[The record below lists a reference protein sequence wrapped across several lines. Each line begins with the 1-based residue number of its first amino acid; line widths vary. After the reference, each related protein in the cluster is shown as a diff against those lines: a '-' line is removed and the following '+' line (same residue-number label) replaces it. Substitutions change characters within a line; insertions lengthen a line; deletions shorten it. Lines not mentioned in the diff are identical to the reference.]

1 MDELQDVV
9 TNAANHRRI
18 PKLLGGLLVSAATLW
33 AAGGIAMGQPVEG
46 TLGRVEG
53 ASDVRSLG
61 TSATGT
67 IAELFVHVGD
77 HVVAGQHLVRV
88 ECGNIER
95 ELDARKSDLAAAEA
109 VLSRVVN
116 GPRPEEVTIGIAN
129 VNLAEARS
137 LEAQKVLQR
146 TMQLHEGFTVTR
158 VQIDIAERD
167 AHIAAAQLDEVRA
180 KLALLKAGSRQE
192 DIDEARGRRDAA
204 KGRVEEAATRLS
216 YCVVQAPTAGTILST
231 NINAGQFVSMM
242 APVTLLTMVDDSR
255 RRVRAFVDEREA
267 SKLCVRQHARVTADG
282 IPSLQAD
289 GVVDSIGAAVGESP
303 FAANGARQFREVML
317 SLPDKLPDNAP
328 QMPLG
333 LRVGV
338 QFTPCPAPQ
347 KATGK

>member
-1 MDELQDVV
+1 MGEMQDGAN
-9 TNAANHRRI
+9 NAPNHRAI
-18 PKLLGGLLVSAATLW
+18 SKLLSGLLISAATLS
-33 AAGGIAMGQPVEG
+33 AADGIAWGQAVEA

-67 IAELFVHVGD
+67 IAEMFVHVGD
-77 HVVAGQHLVRV
+77 HVTAGQHLVRV

-109 VLSRVVN
+109 VSSRVIH

-137 LEAQKVLQR
+137 LEAQKTLQR

-192 DIDEARGRRDAA
+192 DIDEARARRDAA
-204 KGRVEEAATRLS
+204 KGRVDEAATRLG
-216 YCVVQAPTAGTILST
+216 YCSVDAPTAGTILGT
-231 NINAGQFVSMM
+231 NVNPGQFVSMM

-255 RRVRAFVDEREA
+255 RRVRAFVDERDA
-267 SKLCVRQHARVTADG
+267 AKLCIRQRARVTADG
-282 IPSLQAD
+282 VPGLQAD
-289 GVVDSIGAAVGESP
+289 GVVDGIGAAVGESP
-303 FAANGARQFREVML
+303 FAANASRQLREVML
-317 SLPDKLPDNAP
+317 SLPDNET
-328 QMPLG
+328 QMPIG

-338 QFTPCPAPQ
+338 VFAPCAAPQ
-347 KATGK
+347 KGTGK